1 VPGYPLVSQ
10 MPHKCIRCGKEYKD
24 TSPSVVKG
32 CTSCGG
38 KKFLFMRA
46 DEKSQDVLKENP
58 LEKIVKEK
66 EKEVLEVPAAPI
78 KEVEMY
84 DRVESVRIVAP
95 GTYELNI
102 EKMAKSD
109 ERVVSVGNEGHYVV
123 DLLSMVRPK
132 KKKEKK

>member
-1 VPGYPLVSQ
+1 

-24 TSPSVVKG
+24 SSLSMVNG

-38 KKFLFMRA
+38 KKFLFVRT
-46 DEKSQDVLKENP
+46 DEKNQDVLQEKP
-58 LEKIVKEK
+58 LQKIVKEK
-66 EKEVLEVPAAPI
+66 EKEVLEIPAAPS

-109 ERVVSVGNEGHYVV
+109 ERVVSVGKEGHYVV

-132 KKKEKK
+132 KKRGKKN

>member
-1 VPGYPLVSQ
+1 

-24 TSPSVVKG
+24 ASLSMVKG

-38 KKFLFMRA
+38 KKFLFVRT
-46 DEKSQDVLKENP
+46 DEKNQDVLQEKP

-66 EKEVLEVPAAPI
+66 EKEVLEIPTAPS
-78 KEVEMY
+78 KEVEIY

-123 DLLSMVRPK
+123 DLLSMVRSK
-132 KKKEKK
+132 KKKGKK

>member
-1 VPGYPLVSQ
+1 
-10 MPHKCIRCGKEYKD
+10 
-24 TSPSVVKG
+24 
-32 CTSCGG
+32 
-38 KKFLFMRA
+38 MRA

-66 EKEVLEVPAAPI
+66 EKEVLEIPAAPI

-132 KKKEKK
+132 KKKERK

>member
-1 VPGYPLVSQ
+1 
-10 MPHKCIRCGKEYKD
+10 M
-24 TSPSVVKG
+24 VKG
-32 CTSCGG
+32 CASCGG
-38 KKFLFMRA
+38 KKFLFVRNE
-46 DEKSQDVLKENP
+46 EKNQDVLQEKP
-58 LEKIVKEK
+58 LQKIVQEK
-66 EKEVLEVPAAPI
+66 EKEVLEIPTAPS

-109 ERVVSVGNEGHYVV
+109 ERVVSVGKEGHYIV

-132 KKKEKK
+132 KKKGKKS